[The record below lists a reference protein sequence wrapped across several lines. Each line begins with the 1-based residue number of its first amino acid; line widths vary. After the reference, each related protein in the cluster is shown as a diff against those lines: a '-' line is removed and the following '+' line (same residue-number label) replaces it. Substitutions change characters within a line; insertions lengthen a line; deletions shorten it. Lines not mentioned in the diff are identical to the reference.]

1 MATNYIQDGAV
12 LDITAGAA
20 YASGAVVAQGAVIG
34 IALDAIA
41 NGALG
46 AIRTEGVFN
55 ITVPTATVVAVGDV
69 LDWDASATN
78 FGKGITAASGDVE
91 NAMIAVAAA
100 GNGVVTCYAKFT
112 GAGTP
117 A

>member
-1 MATNYIQDGAV
+1 MATTYIQNGEV
-12 LDITAGAA
+12 LDVTAGAA

-41 NGALG
+41 NGAVG
-46 AIRTEGVFN
+46 SIRTEGVFI
-55 ITVPTATVVAVGDV
+55 ITVPSATVVSVGDV
-69 LDWDASATN
+69 LDWDASASN

-91 NAMIAVAAA
+91 NAMIATGTSA
-100 GNGVVTCYAKFT
+100 NGVTTCYAKFT

-117 A
+117 S